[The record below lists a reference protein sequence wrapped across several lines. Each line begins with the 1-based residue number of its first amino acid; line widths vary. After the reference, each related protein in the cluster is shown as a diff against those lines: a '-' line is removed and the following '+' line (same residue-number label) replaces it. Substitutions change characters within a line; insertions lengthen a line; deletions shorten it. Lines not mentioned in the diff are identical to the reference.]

1 MIMNTTELIER
12 LRAADAIEVENVD
25 AIVAEALRQG
35 QRRRVRQRALPVLAG
50 VIALV
55 TAVGLAGVL
64 AIRDGRSST
73 PVATTTPSTPSSPSA
88 VRPSPIGAPLTSADV
103 LGVVE
108 AYLPE
113 GMSATEIGLWNNAE
127 ASEATKRNHALVVMH
142 LKDKDGPARADA
154 ALSQGGNSGSGCT
167 REGHCRRIRVGGKTF
182 YEYTDWKMHRGIRL
196 IDVGTYYE
204 RPDGLVTS
212 IMQHNFVD
220 DDGPVTRPTARGK
233 SWPVTGPALPLT
245 QAEVQALL
253 TAPEWDALAPR
264 CRYDRI
270 WGYC

>member
-1 MIMNTTELIER
+1 MTMNTSELIER
-12 LRAADAIEVENVD
+12 LRAADAIDVENVD

-35 QRRRVRQRALPVLAG
+35 QRRRVRQRALPVLVCA
-50 VIALV
+50 VALA
-55 TAVGLAGVL
+55 TAVGLAGIL
-64 AIRDGRSST
+64 AVRDGRSST
-73 PVATTTPSTPSSPSA
+73 PVATPSSPSTPS
-88 VRPSPIGAPLTSADV
+88 PSPIGAPLTSADV
-103 LGVVE
+103 VGVVQ

-113 GMSATEIGLWNNAE
+113 GMSATEI
-127 ASEATKRNHALVVMH
+127 NHDGDPEVDTLYKQHAWVVLT
-142 LKDKDGPARADA
+142 LKDKQGPARAEV
-154 ALSQGGNSGSGCT
+154 ALSKDVKVGSGCT

-182 YEYTDWKMHRGIRL
+182 YEYTDWKMHRGVRL
-196 IDVGTYYE
+196 IDIGTYYE

-212 IMQHNFVD
+212 IKQHNFVD
-220 DDGPVTRPTARGK
+220 HDGPVTRPTARGE

-270 WGYC
+270 WSYC